1 MISSIELRWRDVVA
15 HVPALLTNE
24 LPPVSWSYIS
34 HTSSWLH
41 CVHLGMD
48 IGADLVREFFAKL
61 LTLSWTFLGGATTV
75 GDDWGSF
82 GFVNNHKGVLL

>member
-1 MISSIELRWRDVVA
+1 MHDFNTYELYTYLVKDVISSIELRWRDVVA
-15 HVPALLTNE
+15 HVPALLPNE

-48 IGADLVREFFAKL
+48 IGTDLVGEFFA
-61 LTLSWTFLGGATTV
+61 
-75 GDDWGSF
+75 
-82 GFVNNHKGVLL
+82 